1 MNIIGWLSD
10 RPIPLLSCADM
21 MFLNVTFEE
30 GSGCH
35 SDILLRLMY
44 EASADIESQW
54 HKLSEA
60 WDPKHLLDMAARACA
75 MSGL

>member
-10 RPIPLLSCADM
+10 RPIPLPLCADM

-30 GSGCH
+30 GSGCR
-35 SDILLRLMY
+35 SDILLQ
-44 EASADIESQW
+44 ASADIESQR